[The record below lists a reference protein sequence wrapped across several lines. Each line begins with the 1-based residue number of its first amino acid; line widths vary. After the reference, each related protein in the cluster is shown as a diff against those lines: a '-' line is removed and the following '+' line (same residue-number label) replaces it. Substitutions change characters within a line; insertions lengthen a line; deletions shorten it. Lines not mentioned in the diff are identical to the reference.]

1 MCYPVR
7 MGNFSADSTF
17 VWRGT
22 RVGLV
27 RMTDGCIR
35 TAIPL
40 HRHGDGTF
48 ELHVIL
54 AGQGAVRTRGGEKS
68 VRAGDFFI
76 TPGGLEHEQTSR
88 ADDPVRELCVYAVQ
102 TPPAGEKLLQ
112 DGMLWMGSAGEEML
126 FCARQ
131 AARELRTARTDGGE
145 ILSCYF
151 RLMLLYAERSR
162 GKGADCGAQVGGGS
176 IFLRIDDAFLYDHAS
191 VTLPELANRVG
202 LSERQLQRVLRER
215 YGKTFLQKRTEARMR
230 AANLLL
236 AEGKTISEIAEKTG
250 YSCPEHFCTE
260 YKKYM
265 GMTAREYRKR
275 LLGTDLAHFER

>member
-1 MCYPVR
+1 ME
-7 MGNFSADSTF
+7 NFSADNTF

-22 RVGLV
+22 RVCLV

-35 TAIPL
+35 TVIPM

-54 AGQGAVRTRGGEKS
+54 AGQGSVRTRDGERA

-76 TPGGLEHEQTSR
+76 TPGGLEHEQTSLP
-88 ADDPVRELCVYAVQ
+88 DDPVRELCVYAVQ
-102 TPPAGEKLLQ
+102 TPPSDEKLLR
-112 DGMLWMGSAGEEML
+112 DGMLWIGSAGEELL

-131 AARELRTARTDGGE
+131 AARELRTARTDGGD

-162 GKGADCGAQVGGGS
+162 GKGAQRGAQTGDGS
-176 IFLRIDDAFLYDHAS
+176 VFLRIDDAFLYDHAS
-191 VTLPELANRVG
+191 ITLPELADRAG

-215 YGKTFLQKRTEARMR
+215 YGMTFLQKRTQARMR

-236 AEGKTISEIAEKTG
+236 AEGKTISEIAEETG

-275 LLGTDLAHFER
+275 LRGDGTS